1 MTLRPLPSFRLLR
14 KCGTVAAFLLAGLG
28 GCSRKATEFSEY
40 APFTGRV
47 PLTIRG
53 VWPGQNGTEVI
64 SLLGP
69 PDRRD
74 ASGYGAESLQ
84 WQRLSNMVV
93 TLDTSAG
100 RVAEVLGDVLTSG
113 DNFVIEKGMSEAD
126 VQVVLGK
133 PAKDRVHYQPS
144 GSGVISLGKK
154 RTGRTFWYRRDERTI
169 EIAVLEERVA
179 YVRLSLPPP

>member
-1 MTLRPLPSFRLLR
+1 MALRRLSSFKRLQ
-14 KCGTVAAFLLAGLG
+14 KCGMVAAFLLAGLA

-40 APFTGRV
+40 APFTGRA

-53 VWPGQNGTEVI
+53 VWPGQNGAEVI

-93 TLDTSAG
+93 ILDTSAG
-100 RVAEVLGDVLTSG
+100 RVAEVVGDQLTAG
-113 DNFVIEKGMSEAD
+113 DSAVIEKGMSEAD

-154 RTGRTFWYRRDERTI
+154 RTGRTFWYRREERTI

-179 YVRLSLPPP
+179 YVRLTLPPP